1 MLITGGSVAGDP
13 MGVWGTGIFSEDIAC
28 DIREAYRELVGE
40 GLTGQQATDAL
51 LEEWRE
57 DLDDY

>member
-1 MLITGGSVAGDP
+1 